1 MQSMVYYIPIF
12 TSIISAL
19 FCIELIFHWKK
30 NRTRYFGWW
39 IIGVFFYG
47 AGTVPESITAIIG
60 WNEVVFK
67 AWYILGAMLGGVP
80 LAQGTIYL
88 IMKRNPADFLTA
100 LLVPVILVGAIA
112 CALSPIDYSKVET
125 YRLSGN
131 VILWQEVR
139 LFPIVINTYALL
151 FFVGGTMYA
160 AYGFWKKKV
169 SLNKCY
175 GNVLIAVGGLL
186 PGIGGAFMRYG
197 HVEILYISELL
208 GIIFIYA
215 GYTVFRKDK
224 SVLLSY

>member
-1 MQSMVYYIPIF
+1 
-12 TSIISAL
+12 
-19 FCIELIFHWKK
+19 
-30 NRTRYFGWW
+30 
-39 IIGVFFYG
+39 
-47 AGTVPESITAIIG
+47 
-60 WNEVVFK
+60 
-67 AWYILGAMLGGVP
+67 MLGGVP